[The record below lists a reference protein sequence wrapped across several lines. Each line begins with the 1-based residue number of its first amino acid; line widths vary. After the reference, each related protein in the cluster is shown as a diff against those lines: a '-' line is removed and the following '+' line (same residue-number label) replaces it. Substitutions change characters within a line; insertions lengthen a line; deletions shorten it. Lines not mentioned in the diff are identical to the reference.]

1 MSDLTKLLSNEY
13 LWCSFFTWCVAQ
25 SFKFV
30 KNWFKNR
37 QWDVRSLLGSSG
49 MPSSHT
55 ASVMALTTM
64 VGLKD
69 GFDSALFAACMVFS
83 VVVMYDAMGVRRETG
98 KQGYVINVL
107 QNFIATGDPSIRTTD
122 MKEKIGHS
130 PFEVVMGAVT
140 GILCA
145 VLFQAV

>member
-1 MSDLTKLLSNEY
+1 M
-13 LWCSFFTWCVAQ
+13 
-25 SFKFV
+25 
-30 KNWFKNR
+30 
-37 QWDVRSLLGSSG
+37 LGSSG